1 MDGLC
6 MLIVAASW
14 SPNQQTEELYI
25 RGKKGCYEWERRL
38 E

>member
-6 MLIVAASW
+6 MLIVATSW

-25 RGKKGCYEWERRL
+25 RGKKVTEWERRL

>member
-25 RGKKGCYEWERRL
+25 RGKEATEWERRL